1 MGLKEKQKAQRKKG
15 EVWGYASSFT
25 SRFSS
30 NLPWKETLTMRY
42 KADSL
47 SGEGNVCDYFVDKFG
62 AEFKSKG
69 YADEREG
76 GWVRRE
82 RERERGG

>member
-1 MGLKEKQKAQRKKG
+1 
-15 EVWGYASSFT
+15 
-25 SRFSS
+25 
-30 NLPWKETLTMRY
+30 MRY

-82 RERERGG
+82 RERREVVECDERETGEAKKRWREARMTE